1 MIIELVKLR
10 KIGGGKKIE
19 IVTPNP
25 SGATVA
31 QPYWNRFPAWP
42 IKFKGFTCGDTQHK
56 KLTYVKN
63 RNLSYWMCRLV
74 MPAFCIILNK
84 RAIKQSEYIYM
95 GKRRGGGVK
104 ACQVKIYTC
113 IEGYSYKR
121 VIHAWEKA
129 IGQGTQYKVCTQNCW
144 FLMFFRITKLPK
156 KKKIKESRKSV

>member
-10 KIGGGKKIE
+10 KVGGGKKIE

-31 QPYWNRFPAWP
+31 QPYWNRFLAWP

-63 RNLSYWMCRLV
+63 HVLSYWMCRLV
-74 MPAFCIILNK
+74 MPVLCTILNK

-95 GKRRGGGVK
+95 GKRRGGCKSMPCENLHMHGRVLVWK
-104 ACQVKIYTC
+104 SNSCVR
-113 IEGYSYKR
+113 EG
-121 VIHAWEKA
+121 HWER
-129 IGQGTQYKVCTQNCW
+129 TQYKVFTRNCR
-144 FLMFFRITKLPK
+144 FLMFRILRNCPK
-156 KKKIKESRKSV
+156 RKIKESRKSV